1 MLSFDITDK
10 IIRVVRGFE
19 SSGKIKIYDAF
30 SIDVPEKSIENGNI
44 IDVTGL
50 ASVIIDVLKNKK
62 IKDKSAI
69 VSISSNLTI
78 FKELDIPKA
87 KGQQFLKMVK
97 AEMKAQLGID
107 DTYSVSYLIVGEN
120 EDKNE
125 KGRIIEKVLA
135 TACPYEMVESY
146 KRLFSILAISL
157 KSVIIGCNCISKVI
171 LSDIK
176 SCLKMPLLT
185 VQLDNSFLSINLYDD
200 SKLAFS
206 RFTNIDPSD
215 YAFNSDYMTQ
225 AVNENIFRML
235 QFQKTRGSDLQIENV
250 MFYGDLKN
258 IENIISA
265 TEQMDLN
272 VSLLPTPSQVSGC
285 EKIDF
290 ALYANSIGALFKR
303 NKLIER
309 INLLETD
316 TDHKKKIKSDTS
328 YSVMLT
334 CILGIAIAVIGGIY
348 FGLNIKYNSVK
359 DDLNSVE
366 SKINSQDTINKMK
379 LFETLE
385 KQEDKINEYRND
397 ISAAAYAFKTH
408 PSISEE
414 YIDIIEGEM
423 INAANELNL
432 WAQITEFRYENY
444 TIILSIRTAADSDPS
459 QSLPALI
466 VEKLLTHREFA
477 DVIYNGYNISYNESS
492 GKVVNYEIQI
502 PLEPIEI
509 PTELN
514 TEG

>member
-30 SIDVPEKSIENGNI
+30 SIDIPERSIDNGNI

-50 ASVIIDVLKNKK
+50 ASVITDVLKSKK

-107 DTYSVSYLIVGEN
+107 DTYSVSYLIVGEI

-125 KGRIIEKVLA
+125 KGKIIEKVLA

-185 VQLDNSFLSINLYDD
+185 VQLDNNFLSINLYDD

-235 QFQKTRGSDLQIENV
+235 QFQKTRNSDLQIENV

-258 IENIISA
+258 IENIKSA

-328 YSVMLT
+328 YSLMLT

-366 SKINSQDTINKMK
+366 SKINSQDTINKMN
-379 LFETLE
+379 LFDTLE
-385 KQEDKINEYRND
+385 KQEEKINEYRND

-408 PSISEE
+408 PSISEV

-444 TIILSIRTAADSDPS
+444 TVILSIRTAADSDPS

-466 VEKLLTHREFA
+466 VEKLLTHSEFA

-509 PTELN
+509 PTESN

>member
-10 IIRVVRGFE
+10 IIRIVRGFE

-30 SIDVPEKSIENGNI
+30 SIDIPEKSIENGNI
-44 IDVTGL
+44 FDVTGL
-50 ASVIIDVLKNKK
+50 ASIIGDILKSKK
-62 IKDKSAI
+62 IKEKSAI

-97 AEMKAQLGID
+97 AEMQAQLGID
-107 DTYSVSYLIVGEN
+107 DTYSVSYLIVGEV

-125 KGRIIEKVLA
+125 KGKIIEKVLA
-135 TACPYEMVESY
+135 TACPYDMVENY
-146 KRLFSILAISL
+146 KRLFAILSISL

-171 LSDIK
+171 LSDVK

-185 VQLDNSFLSINLYDD
+185 VQLDNNFLSINLYDD

-215 YAFNSDYMTQ
+215 YGFASDYMTQ

-235 QFQKTRGSDLQIENV
+235 QFQKTRSSDLQIENV
-250 MFYGDLKN
+250 IFYGDLKN
-258 IENIISA
+258 IDDIKSA

-272 VSLLPTPSQVSGC
+272 VSFIRTPSQVSGC
-285 EKIDF
+285 ENIDF
-290 ALYANSIGALFKR
+290 ALYANAVGALYKR
-303 NKLIER
+303 NKLTER

-316 TDHKKKIKSDTS
+316 TDHKKKIKSDAS

-334 CILGIAIAVIGGIY
+334 SILGITIAVIGGIY

-366 SKINSQDTINKMK
+366 SKINSQETIKKMQ
-379 LFETLE
+379 LFDTLE
-385 KQEDKINEYRND
+385 KQEEKINEYRKN
-397 ISAAAYAFKTH
+397 ISIAADAFKTH
-408 PSISEE
+408 PAISQE
-414 YIDIIEGEM
+414 YMDIIENEM
-423 INAANELNL
+423 INAAHELNL

-444 TIILSIRTAADSDPS
+444 TVILSIRTAADSDPS

-466 VEKLLTHREFA
+466 VEKLLTHSEFA
-477 DVIYNGYNISYNESS
+477 DVIYNGYNISYNETS

-502 PLEPIEI
+502 PLEPIEV
-509 PTELN
+509 PTETN

>member
-10 IIRVVRGFE
+10 IIRIVRGFE

-30 SIDVPEKSIENGNI
+30 SIDIPEKSIENGNI
-44 IDVTGL
+44 VDVTGL
-50 ASVIIDVLKNKK
+50 ASIIGDILKSKN
-62 IKDKSAI
+62 IKEKSAI

-87 KGQQFLKMVK
+87 KGQHFLKMVK
-97 AEMKAQLGID
+97 AEMQAQLGID
-107 DTYSVSYLIVGEN
+107 DTYSVSYLIVGEV

-125 KGRIIEKVLA
+125 KGKIIEKVLA
-135 TACPYEMVESY
+135 TACPYDMVENY
-146 KRLFSILAISL
+146 KRLFAILSLSL

-171 LSDIK
+171 LSDVK

-185 VQLDNSFLSINLYDD
+185 VQLDNNFLSINLYDD

-215 YAFNSDYMTQ
+215 YGFASDYMTQ

-235 QFQKTRGSDLQIENV
+235 QFQKTRSSDLQIENV
-250 MFYGDLKN
+250 IFYGDLKN
-258 IENIISA
+258 IDDIKSA

-272 VSLLPTPSQVSGC
+272 VSFIPTPSQVSGC
-285 EKIDF
+285 ENIDF
-290 ALYANSIGALFKR
+290 ALYANAVGALYKR
-303 NKLIER
+303 NKLTER

-316 TDHKKKIKSDTS
+316 TDHKKKIKSDAS

-334 CILGIAIAVIGGIY
+334 SILGITIAVIGGIY

-366 SKINSQDTINKMK
+366 SKINSQETIKKMQ
-379 LFETLE
+379 LFDTLE
-385 KQEDKINEYRND
+385 KQEEKINEYRKN
-397 ISAAAYAFKTH
+397 ISIAADAFKTH
-408 PSISEE
+408 PAISQE
-414 YIDIIEGEM
+414 YMDIIENEM
-423 INAANELNL
+423 INAAHELNL

-444 TIILSIRTAADSDPS
+444 TVILSIRTAADSDPS

-466 VEKLLTHREFA
+466 VEKLLTHSEFA
-477 DVIYNGYNISYNESS
+477 DVIYNGYNISYNETS

-502 PLEPIEI
+502 PLEPIEV
-509 PTELN
+509 PTETN